1 MAKSSNVYYSTMNKV
16 ASGNR
21 LRIKAI
27 GLALALTFGAS
38 LIATGVMANSGC
50 GMKCCCLSQPMTQH
64 QTTQEQIRSSMSCCS
79 GSSQMPCGL
88 VSAAE
93 LRLPEIT
100 LASSAGHISTAAGA
114 TGSFSDDLSDRYG
127 FRGHS
132 FDQFAR
138 KKFRSP
144 PLYLQNL
151 SFLI

>member
-1 MAKSSNVYYSTMNKV
+1 MAKSSNVYCFTMNKV

-21 LRIKAI
+21 LLIKAI
-27 GLALALTFGAS
+27 CLALALTFGAS

>member
-1 MAKSSNVYYSTMNKV
+1 
-16 ASGNR
+16 

-79 GSSQMPCGL
+79 ASSQMPCGL

>member
-1 MAKSSNVYYSTMNKV
+1 MNKV

-21 LRIKAI
+21 FLIKAI
-27 GLALALTFGAS
+27 CIALTLTFGAS

-64 QTTQEQIRSSMSCCS
+64 QTMQEQIRSSMSCCS

-114 TGSFSDDLSDRYG
+114 TGTFSDDLSDRYG